1 MPPLPPVVAVKMD
14 VGFTVSGS
22 AREVHNIFHLGYS
35 GGPPSNATLATL
47 LGLLDPLIDAYL
59 TTFMHTAATHAST
72 ELIDLSSST
81 GAVETSA
88 PGTAGGNVGT
98 LAPLSVAA
106 VTSWIVSRRYR
117 GGHPRTYMGA
127 LSDSQLNPP
136 QLLNGTF
143 ETNWQTAAN
152 VFMAGVNALVG
163 TLPGCTLGAVSY
175 RTANAP
181 RVTPIFEPF
190 IFGRV
195 HSRIDSQRRRLGKET

>member
-1 MPPLPPVVAVKMD
+1 MPPLPPVVALKCD
-14 VGFTVSGS
+14 VGFSISGI
-22 AREVHNIFHLGYS
+22 AREIHNILHLGYS
-35 GGPPSNATLATL
+35 GGPPSGATLAAL
-47 LGLLDPLIDAYL
+47 LAPLDPLIDAYL
-59 TTFMHTAATHAST
+59 TTFMHTSATHVST

-81 GAVETSA
+81 GAVESST

-106 VTSWIVSRRYR
+106 VTSWTISRRYR

-127 LSDSQLNPP
+127 MSDAQLAPP

-143 ETNWQTAAN
+143 RSNWEAAGN
-152 VFMAGVNALVG
+152 VFLGAVNALVG
-163 TLPGCTLGAVSY
+163 FLPGCTLGAVSY

-190 IFGRV
+190 LYAHV
-195 HSRIDSQRRRLGKET
+195 HTRIDNQRRRLGKE